1 MPTDPLFELVS
12 ELANVDDF
20 VEEEVFTEVSDDG
33 EIYTTYRIVRIT
45 DLISNHPE
53 RWTHRANVV
62 RIDAPII
69 GVCLLRIEERIVM
82 DAQVVFTRPAT

>member
-1 MPTDPLFELVS
+1 MPTDPHFELVS
-12 ELANVDDF
+12 ELASVADF
-20 VEEEVFTEVSDDG
+20 VEEAMFTEVSEDG

-45 DLISNHPE
+45 DAAINHPE

-69 GVCLLRIEERIVM
+69 GVCLLRIEDRIVM
-82 DAQVVFTRPAT
+82 DSRVVSTRPAT